1 MTTCSSYFYSRPAWL
16 VVAVVWVGSLLGLLG
31 QNLSAQVAPQQ
42 PTQSTTEADSGPKW
56 VRASALIEQLEAVQ
70 DIPQAATWASE
81 TISILESLAKTQIGA
96 TNELGAYLVQLQ
108 NQRNLIPQ
116 VQASIWTESQYS
128 PDAGYLASQNA
139 IAVQR
144 IGYRIDR
151 RLEIWAPLSQLKTTT
166 NFTDP
171 WSTPA
176 SFRRISIGQL
186 DPRWSEYL
194 KLSDFRETFRSIN
207 PNPAQQKKV
216 SRELLA
222 RLSSP
227 VLTPAQKQYLDSS
240 IDPSVFEF
248 LRGHASNSI
257 DIELLLRR
265 IERYE
270 SQPVAS
276 AGHYLNDS
284 FQDLVWST
292 DPAQNVIARNLQTHY
307 RNANIRF
314 SVSSRLLNRMIPQLP
329 AMAEPVSET
338 VQGAKISGNTQISN
352 NLRIALEPNPTK
364 LAIRLESMGHVDADT
379 VARTNTFRVANQG
392 SADFQVFQNLRIG
405 PEGINAL
412 EAPYSVSSA
421 NQNVVGLQS
430 KLDNVPLVGWMARKL
445 ATKKLRED
453 APQTTQLFKEKVR
466 VSAENRMQQEVPKYV
481 EKLRYYTYKNLME
494 PLIQMDLEPQA
505 VQMSTS
511 AEQLMMRYRIAG
523 PDQMAA
529 NTARPRDSGHSLI
542 SFQLHQSAVNN
553 AISRVGL
560 SGNTFT
566 IDELTK
572 HLGEVIG
579 MTGQTSHGFQ
589 DSPDGQVESESSDQV
604 AEIGFSS
611 LAPIGIEFVEDRFR
625 ITLNLKSL
633 KVGEKGKKWKN
644 LTLVAAYKPVASG
657 MQFVLEQDDQETRIK
672 GRKRIKFTDKAAIS
686 TVMKVL
692 FKKQYV
698 VNALPQQVRSRI
710 GGENLMISQ
719 LVISDGWLGLSF
731 DDRQLQPADVYFS
744 EAPQRQPRSGGL
756 RRFFLRR

>member
-1 MTTCSSYFYSRPAWL
+1 MLL
-16 VVAVVWVGSLLGLLG
+16 VVAVVCIGSLLG
-31 QNLSAQVAPQQ
+31 QTLSAQTADQS
-42 PTQSTTEADSGPKW
+42 QSTLSAAESAESDSGPKW
-56 VRASALIEQLEAVQ
+56 VRATALIENLESVQ
-70 DIPQAATWASE
+70 SVPQAAMWASD
-81 TISILESLAKTQIGA
+81 TISILESISQTRIGA
-96 TNELGAYLVQLQ
+96 TQELAALLVQLQ
-108 NQRNLIPQ
+108 VQRNQIPEIQ
-116 VQASIWTESQYS
+116 SRVWNERQYS
-128 PDAGYLASQNA
+128 SDGYR
-139 IAVQR
+139 AVKDSSAVAR

-151 RLEIWAPLSQLKTTT
+151 RIAIWTPLSQLKTTI

-171 WSTPA
+171 WSTPV

-186 DPRWSEYL
+186 DPRWSQYL
-194 KLSDFRETFRSIN
+194 KLDDFRETFRSIN
-207 PNPAQQKKV
+207 PNPSKQKKV
-216 SRELLA
+216 SREVLA

-240 IDPSVFEF
+240 IDYSVVDF

-257 DIELLLRR
+257 DIESLLKR

-270 SQPVAS
+270 SQPAAVT
-276 AGHYLNDS
+276 GYYLNDS
-284 FQDLVWST
+284 YQDLVWST
-292 DPAQNVIARNLQTHY
+292 DPAQNAIAQHLQTHY
-307 RNANIRF
+307 RNANVRF
-314 SVSSRLLNRMIPQLP
+314 SVSGRLLNRLIPQLP

-338 VQGAKISGNTQISN
+338 VQGARVSGNTQISN
-352 NLRIALEPNPTK
+352 NIRIALEPNPAQ
-364 LAIRLESMGHVDADT
+364 LALRLESLGHVDADT

-421 NQNVVGLQS
+421 NQNVVGLES
-430 KLDNVPLVGWMARKL
+430 KLDNVPLLGWMARKL

-466 VSAENRMQQEVPKYV
+466 VSAEARMQQEVQKNV

-494 PLIQMDLEPQA
+494 PLIQMNLEPQA

-529 NTARPRDSGHSLI
+529 NSARPLDSGHSLI

-553 AISRVGL
+553 AIERVGL
-560 SGNTFT
+560 NGNTFT
-566 IDELTK
+566 IDELSK
-572 HLGEVIG
+572 HLSEVIG
-579 MTGQTSHGFQ
+579 MPGTVNQSTMGTFEAEV
-589 DSPDGQVESESSDQV
+589 DPESSDQV
-604 AEIGFSS
+604 AEIGFAPLS
-611 LAPIGIEFVEDRFR
+611 PIGIEFVDNRFR

-644 LTLVAAYKPVASG
+644 LTLVAAYKPIASG

-672 GRKRIKFTDKAAIS
+672 GKKRIKFGDKAAIS

-698 VNALPQQVRSRI
+698 ANALPPQVMSRI
-710 GGENLMISQ
+710 GGENLTISQ

-731 DDRQLQPADVYFS
+731 DDRQFQ
-744 EAPQRQPRSGGL
+744 PQRANFSDVPPLRKTRVSGV
-756 RRFFLRR
+756 RRLFLRR